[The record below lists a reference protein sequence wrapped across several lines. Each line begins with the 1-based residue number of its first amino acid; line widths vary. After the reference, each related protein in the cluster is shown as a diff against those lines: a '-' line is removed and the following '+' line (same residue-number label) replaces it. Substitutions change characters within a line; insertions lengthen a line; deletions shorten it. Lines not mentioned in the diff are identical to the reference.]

1 MPTLARIG
9 IFGGAFDPPH
19 IAHLALVQQAMD
31 QLALDQLRVVPTGDA
46 WHKARPL
53 SAAHHRLTMATLA
66 FADLPKVVVDDRET
80 RRAGPS
86 YTIDTL
92 RDIKALNPTA
102 DLFLIIG
109 ADQARKL
116 TTWHLWQELVQT
128 ATICVAERDSALESG
143 AAFIAPESL
152 KSRFVALKL
161 PLNPVSATT
170 IRALVAMRQVVSTL
184 VGEPVAR
191 YIAQHHLYSNH

>member
-1 MPTLARIG
+1 MGAQRRIG

-19 IAHLALVQQAMD
+19 IAHVALVRQAID
-31 QLALDQLRVVPTGDA
+31 QLALDELRVVPTGEA
-46 WHKARPL
+46 RHKARPL
-53 SAAHHRLTMATLA
+53 SAAQHRLAMANLA
-66 FADLPKVVVDDRET
+66 FADLPKVVVDDMET

-86 YTIDTL
+86 YTIETL
-92 RDIKALNPTA
+92 REIKAQSPFA
-102 DLFLIIG
+102 ELFLVIG

-116 TTWHLWQELVQT
+116 NTWHLWQELVQT
-128 ATICVAERDSALESG
+128 ATICVAERDSAAESG
-143 AAFIAPESL
+143 AAFIPPESL

-170 IRALVAMRQVVSTL
+170 IRAQVAARQVVSML

>member
-1 MPTLARIG
+1 MTARPRVG

-19 IAHLALVQQAMD
+19 LAHVALVRQAID
-31 QLALDQLRVVPTGDA
+31 QLALDELRVVPTGEA

-53 SAAHHRLTMATLA
+53 SAAHHRLAMASLA
-66 FADLPKVVVDDRET
+66 FAGLPKVVVDDRET

-92 RDIKALNPTA
+92 REIKAQSPLA
-102 DLFLIIG
+102 ELFLVIG

-143 AAFIAPESL
+143 AAFIPPESL

-191 YIAQHHLYSNH
+191 YIAQYHLYSNH

>member
-1 MPTLARIG
+1 MTAGPRIG

-19 IAHLALVQQAMD
+19 IAHIALVQQAIG
-31 QLALDQLRVVPTGDA
+31 QLALDQLRVVPTGEA

-53 SAAHHRLTMATLA
+53 SAAHHRLAMASLA

-92 RDIKALNPTA
+92 REIKAQNPSA
-102 DLFLIIG
+102 ELFLVIG

-116 TTWHLWQELVQT
+116 TTWHLWQELVQA
-128 ATICVAERDSALESG
+128 ATICVAERDNSIESG
-143 AAFIAPESL
+143 AAFLAPEAL
-152 KSRFVALKL
+152 KSRFVALKM
-161 PLNPVSATT
+161 PLNPLSATAV
-170 IRALVAMRQVVSTL
+170 RAQAAVGQVVSTL
-184 VGEPVAR
+184 VGESVAR